1 MKVISVVG
9 YKKSGKTTLSVEL
22 VKRLKEYGKVGTV
35 KHLAHHSFSPA
46 GTDTRRHFDAGAEIS
61 VGLGEDELLT
71 LKKTISLEE
80 VLLEFESKGI
90 DFVIVEGF
98 KDSSLPK
105 IALGTIDVPSTLLKF
120 KVGEEID
127 LDAAV
132 NSVLKLKDHP

>member
-1 MKVISVVG
+1 MVISVVG

-35 KHLAHHSFSPA
+35 KHLAHHSLSPS
-46 GTDTRRHFDAGAEIS
+46 GTGTRRHFDAGAEMS
-61 VGLGEDELLT
+61 VGIGEDELLT
-71 LKKTISLEE
+71 LKRNISLED

-90 DFVIVEGF
+90 DFVVIEGF

-105 IALGTIDVPSTLLKF
+105 IVLGTIDFPSTILRF
-120 KVGEEID
+120 DGGEEID

-132 NSVLKLKDHP
+132 NSVLGLKDHP